1 MGGVDPVGSLS
12 KACTMSER
20 QRELIAAI
28 LTAGMLPTLPRTMLR
43 TSRAEAEREHERKL
57 RAVAHA
63 VDLYRSIFEGLGVNP
78 GTHVAT
84 A

>member
-1 MGGVDPVGSLS
+1 MGGVDLAVPVS

-28 LTAGMLPTLPRTMLR
+28 LTAGMLPTLPVPRTMRLAPADR
-43 TSRAEAEREHERKL
+43 ERML